1 MQALPDVQVD
11 KLVDFVKHLDEN
23 PMEALPAELRE
34 GESTLIPKKARP
46 NKMKHLRPIANL
58 PAMEKVIG
66 YRWLQ
71 HAINLECHSFQT
83 GILPGCQSGVSAW
96 AVRRAIELAS
106 EWGRELVVL
115 QIDLEQAFDR
125 LSHAAILRA
134 LHCNNAPDELI
145 KATFQSLNGLKCK
158 VRLGS
163 TVSEW
168 VRQDHGV
175 PQGAPES
182 PAMFVHTTDLIMQE
196 LLQQWEQVKQ
206 DLFFSVSVGATGERI

>member
-1 MQALPDVQVD
+1 MYGQCV
-11 KLVDFVKHLDEN
+11 
-23 PMEALPAELRE
+23 
-34 GESTLIPKKARP
+34 
-46 NKMKHLRPIANL
+46 
-58 PAMEKVIG
+58 
-66 YRWLQ
+66 
-71 HAINLECHSFQT
+71 
-83 GILPGCQSGVSAW
+83 
-96 AVRRAIELAS
+96 
-106 EWGRELVVL
+106 
-115 QIDLEQAFDR
+115 EQAFDR

-134 LHCNNAPDELI
+134 LHSKNASGELI
-145 KATFQSLNGLKCK
+145 KATFQSLNGLMCK

-206 DLFFSVSVGATGERI
+206 DRFFSVSVGATGERIELSHTMYADDLVIFAKIMTAAQRMLGDVSNAFAVAGLRVNADTCHYILKEGRVAKYKFSALADVLQLQVIS